1 MTAPTDMLPTM
12 AIAARRPPRPAVRG
26 GPGGLARQGPD
37 PPHPAAAAA
46 VTTAVAAVGSL
57 VVLGV
62 VVSVPGLSHFFG
74 SRPPGP
80 AAWTIALA
88 SAAGSVLVPL
98 AVRGAAG
105 ALGKVHL
112 QHTCVQPAG

>member
-1 MTAPTDMLPTM
+1 MAATA
-12 AIAARRPPRPAVRG
+12 AWIVARVTGTRG
-26 GPGGLARQGPD
+26 RADTVALVALVTSQLFQTLQDAGRD
-37 PPHPAAAAA
+37 P
-46 VTTAVAAVGSL
+46 VVAVAAVGSL

-98 AVRGAAG
+98 AVRGATD
-105 ALGKVHL
+105 ALRKVHL
-112 QHTCVQPAG
+112 QNTRTQPAG